1 MIAGGF
7 LAGIVG
13 ILIGLPTFKM
23 RGAYFALA
31 TIAFGEGIRVMVENI
46 DTLGPLNIR
55 GPRGLEIPPTHPGFV
70 NFMFN
75 TKEPYYYIILVMLIG
90 VIAFTYF
97 ISRSKLGYFLIAGGE
112 EPEAAMSLGV
122 NVARAK
128 LIAMAMSAFLTAL
141 AGTFYAQFTLYIYP
155 KSVMSLDLSFEIAF
169 IALIGGR
176 GSIAGPVLGALLLRP
191 VSDFSRIYFG
201 SSLPGLHLTIS
212 FLTKFS
218 NKFPRE
224 RTNMNILEINNLV
237 KDFGGL
243 RAVDTLSLSIKQ
255 GEILGMIGPNGAGK
269 STAFNC
275 IAGVYA
281 PTKGDIFFTGKK
293 INGVKPWNLCK
304 NGLAR
309 TFQIVKPFKSK
320 SVLYN
325 VMVGSFTKT
334 DKASIAEE
342 KALKVL
348 QFLNFEDKKNE
359 RAGNLTIADRK
370 RLEIARALAT
380 EPKLLLFDEVMAGL
394 RPNEVDEMVKIIKN
408 LRSQG
413 ITIFVIE
420 HIMRAIMALSDRIVV
435 IHFGKK
441 IAEGSPQ
448 EVASDENV
456 IKAYLGDEY
465 VVS

>member
-1 MIAGGF
+1 MTRKTINTSALILLGIVAFGIPLALRSPTYLHIIILLFFYAYLTTSWNLVGGFAGVLPLGHSAFIGIGAYTSTILSLQYGISPWLGMIAGGF

-201 SSLPGLHLTIS
+201 SSLPGLHLII
-212 FLTKFS
+212 FGMVLILVMIFEPRGLQEPLLKAY
-218 NKFPRE
+218 NKLLDKIFQQAP
-224 RTNMNILEINNLV
+224 
-237 KDFGGL
+237 
-243 RAVDTLSLSIKQ
+243 Q
-255 GEILGMIGPNGAGK
+255 G
-269 STAFNC
+269 
-275 IAGVYA
+275 
-281 PTKGDIFFTGKK
+281 
-293 INGVKPWNLCK
+293 
-304 NGLAR
+304 
-309 TFQIVKPFKSK
+309 
-320 SVLYN
+320 
-325 VMVGSFTKT
+325 
-334 DKASIAEE
+334 
-342 KALKVL
+342 
-348 QFLNFEDKKNE
+348 KNE
-359 RAGNLTIADRK
+359 
-370 RLEIARALAT
+370 
-380 EPKLLLFDEVMAGL
+380 
-394 RPNEVDEMVKIIKN
+394 
-408 LRSQG
+408 
-413 ITIFVIE
+413 
-420 HIMRAIMALSDRIVV
+420 H
-435 IHFGKK
+435 
-441 IAEGSPQ
+441 
-448 EVASDENV
+448 
-456 IKAYLGDEY
+456 EY
-465 VVS
+465 S